1 MRLSRALLIFIL
13 PALALGAGGCF
24 TGVESTPRIR
34 QADVQRQ
41 QAAEVTSEQL
51 FLSDIKPVAPSQ
63 WQPGRKWLVAN
74 NRIALIFTPASE
86 NTDKLKGHQI
96 FFESVKGATSLTG
109 DDAGEI
115 TFRTDDGRR
124 LYYRVPGL
132 TQERIDTLET
142 LDIPFAVDL
151 DMVCRI
157 NDAMTGKRLYV
168 RTPSWYDPAS
178 RSAVNGLRHIEV
190 RVDSVVPG
198 DENFLA
204 AVCFSV
210 VDSKLA
216 AAAGMAG
223 KEFMLYMGRNGSRAF
238 DNLFAFDNP
247 RKRHPEIQD
256 DVWEYIIRSR
266 IKKNMTRVECRLALG
281 SPPSVE
287 RVPTHGGMVE
297 RWSYTDGVY
306 LIFEDGY
313 LTRFRH

>member
-115 TFRTDDGRR
+115 T
-124 LYYRVPGL
+124 
-132 TQERIDTLET
+132 
-142 LDIPFAVDL
+142 
-151 DMVCRI
+151 
-157 NDAMTGKRLYV
+157 
-168 RTPSWYDPAS
+168 
-178 RSAVNGLRHIEV
+178 
-190 RVDSVVPG
+190 
-198 DENFLA
+198 
-204 AVCFSV
+204 
-210 VDSKLA
+210 
-216 AAAGMAG
+216 
-223 KEFMLYMGRNGSRAF
+223 
-238 DNLFAFDNP
+238 
-247 RKRHPEIQD
+247 
-256 DVWEYIIRSR
+256 
-266 IKKNMTRVECRLALG
+266 
-281 SPPSVE
+281 
-287 RVPTHGGMVE
+287 
-297 RWSYTDGVY
+297 
-306 LIFEDGY
+306 
-313 LTRFRH
+313 